1 MKQGFGKLASLEEGS
16 EKGDFLLLSGNSSAI
31 TTLGNAAGFI
41 EIDENTEVL
50 EKGTEVEVM
59 LF

>member
-1 MKQGFGKLASLEEGS
+1 MKQG
-16 EKGDFLLLSGNSSAI
+16 SSAI
-31 TTLGNAAGFI
+31 TTLANAAGFI